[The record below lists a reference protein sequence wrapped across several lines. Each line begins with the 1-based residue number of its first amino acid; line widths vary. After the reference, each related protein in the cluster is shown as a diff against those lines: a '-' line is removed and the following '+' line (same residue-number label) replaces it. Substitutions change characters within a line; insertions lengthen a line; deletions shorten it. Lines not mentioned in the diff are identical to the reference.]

1 MSEYSEAQEQNQNSK
16 WAPWTALKNVKEVI
30 HLSISLQVFQL
41 VLIIKRRKSCMA
53 LWPFIHKK
61 KRG

>member
-30 HLSISLQVFQL
+30 HLSIS
-41 VLIIKRRKSCMA
+41 
-53 LWPFIHKK
+53 
-61 KRG
+61 

>member
-1 MSEYSEAQEQNQNSK
+1 MYECSEAKEQNQNSK

-41 VLIIKRRKSCMA
+41 VFIIKAGKVV
-53 LWPFIHKK
+53 WPYGHSYIK
-61 KRG
+61 